1 MKGLLEFLVCSLV
14 DEPDKVSITEI
25 KGERSVVY
33 EIRVSPA
40 DKGKIIGKQGRVAK
54 ALRTIVKAASAKSGT
69 KAVVEILE

>member
-1 MKGLLEFLVCSLV
+1 MKELLEFLVRSLV
-14 DEPDKVSITEI
+14 DEPDKVSITEV

-33 EIRVSPA
+33 EIRVSLA

>member
-1 MKGLLEFLVCSLV
+1 MKELLEFLVRSLV
-14 DEPDKVSITEI
+14 DEPDKVSVTEV

-33 EIRVSPA
+33 EVRVSPA
-40 DKGKIIGKQGRVAK
+40 DTGKIIGKQGRVAK

>member
-14 DEPDKVSITEI
+14 DEPDKVSITEV

>member
-1 MKGLLEFLVCSLV
+1 MKELLEFLVRSLV
-14 DEPDKVSITEI
+14 DEPEKVSVTEV

-33 EIRVSPA
+33 EVRVSPT
-40 DKGKIIGKQGRVAK
+40 DTGKIIGKQGRVAK

>member
-1 MKGLLEFLVCSLV
+1 MKELLEFLVRSLV
-14 DEPDKVSITEI
+14 DEPDKVSVTEV

-33 EIRVSPA
+33 EVRVSPG
-40 DKGKIIGKQGRVAK
+40 DTGKIIGKQGRVAK